1 MEEFDLLVTKLWE
14 NQTNA
19 EELKALQKLLLD
31 YTRNSLENIVHNL
44 DEVGF
49 NENGQLSQEKVEMIL
64 QEVYQKL
71 DIKKRHATRVK
82 RLYRVVAAAACF
94 AGIAFGIWYLAKNRQ
109 ADNNKAATISA
120 ISKAPTLVQVINKT
134 DTIQDIRLQDGSE
147 VELQPASAVSYYQPF
162 ADTSRAISLRGVA
175 MFKVAKEKTR
185 PFMVFAD
192 DFTTTVLG
200 TEFEINTL
208 LNNSITVKLLS
219 GKVVI
224 KTIKQNI
231 NPMADVYLAPGQ
243 KFVYNFSTKTE
254 TVIGASGMDITRPGA
269 KRAEKG
275 ALSFTSLP
283 LNIVFQDL
291 ESELGIVIMYDT
303 KAMSEKTFTGR
314 FTKSEGTDKILKEIV
329 EKMGLKIRMDNNVY
343 YIE

>member
-1 MEEFDLLVTKLWE
+1 
-14 NQTNA
+14 
-19 EELKALQKLLLD
+19 
-31 YTRNSLENIVHNL
+31 
-44 DEVGF
+44 
-49 NENGQLSQEKVEMIL
+49 
-64 QEVYQKL
+64 
-71 DIKKRHATRVK
+71 
-82 RLYRVVAAAACF
+82 
-94 AGIAFGIWYLAKNRQ
+94 
-109 ADNNKAATISA
+109 
-120 ISKAPTLVQVINKT
+120 
-134 DTIQDIRLQDGSE
+134 
-147 VELQPASAVSYYQPF
+147 
-162 ADTSRAISLRGVA
+162 
-175 MFKVAKEKTR
+175 
-185 PFMVFAD
+185 MVFAD

-269 KRAEKG
+269 KGAEKG